1 MSVRTLEEALKEVL
15 SDDGKISKYEAK
27 VLRELI
33 MSDGVVTEEEKMFL
47 QKALSNN
54 TFDDQAFELL
64 SSVLLRTHLKD

>member
-15 SDDGKISKYEAK
+15 SDDGKVSKYEAK

>member
-15 SDDGKISKYEAK
+15 SDDGKISKYEAR

-47 QKALSNN
+47 EKALSNN